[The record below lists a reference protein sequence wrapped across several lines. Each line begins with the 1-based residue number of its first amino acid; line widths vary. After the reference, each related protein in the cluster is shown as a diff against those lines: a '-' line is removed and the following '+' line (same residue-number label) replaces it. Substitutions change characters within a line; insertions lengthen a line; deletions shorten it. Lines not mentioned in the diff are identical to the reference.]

1 MKRYY
6 KTLHEAKK
14 VIKFFGYGYNIYDL
28 GKHRKARRFFIG
40 TSIEWLNL

>member
-14 VIKFFGYGYNIYDL
+14 VIKFFGNGYNIYDL
-28 GKHRKARRFFIG
+28 GNDRKARRVFIG